1 MTATSQ
7 PRVSVPDLHVGHGL
21 YDGALTLFPIW
32 TSGPDP
38 ERRGYTMTDYSAGER
53 DLGPSVPNLTL
64 RATGTLPALVLE
76 GTVLEGGWQHR
87 VLLHSVLMAP
97 GEPLDV
103 DVACVEAGR
112 WHGGAGHRSGRRR
125 APSAVRGAAYGL
137 RPEDAGRQRPA
148 EARRSD
154 QADVWRRVRYYE
166 RTYGPSATSSLVDL
180 SERAEQATATAQ
192 RGARGGRQ
200 HGLEA
205 SNTPAPSPAPL
216 PGQRGVIVGVA
227 GHPLLLELFDD
238 TRSLIEQWEAIIAA
252 ARLDAGTV
260 PAAQVTNRRARAFAA
275 RITGADTRPV
285 GRQGLADEVIAE
297 DLSLYS
303 ARGIAQGGHLLYLSA
318 VNTRHQLTLAA

>member
-1 MTATSQ
+1 MTATSR
-7 PRVSVPDLHVGHGL
+7 PHVSVPDLHVGHGL
-21 YDGALTLFPIW
+21 YDGSLTLFPIW
-32 TSGPDP
+32 TPGPDP

-53 DLGPSVPNLTL
+53 DLAPSVPNLTL

-112 WHGGAGHRSGRRR
+112 WHGDAGHRSGRRR

-137 RPEDAGRQRPA
+137 RPEEAGRQRPA
-148 EARRSD
+148 EDRRSD

-180 SERAEQATATAQ
+180 SERAEQAPTQ
-192 RGARGGRQ
+192 VRRGRRGDVP
-200 HGLEA
+200 E
-205 SNTPAPSPAPL
+205 TPVAPVVPL
-216 PGQRGVIVGVA
+216 PGQRGVIVGIA

-238 TRSLIEQWEAIIAA
+238 TRSLVEQWEAIIAA

-260 PAAQVTNRRARAFAA
+260 PAAQVPNRRARAFAA
-275 RITGADTRPV
+275 RIAGADTRPV

-303 ARGIAQGGHLLYLSA
+303 ARGIARDGHLLYLSA

>member
-1 MTATSQ
+1 MTATSR
-7 PRVSVPDLHVGHGL
+7 PHISVPDLHVGHGL

-32 TSGPDP
+32 TPGPDP
-38 ERRGYTMTDYSAGER
+38 EHRGYTMTDYSAGER

-112 WHGGAGHRSGRRR
+112 WHGGAGHRAGRRR
-125 APSAVRGAAYGL
+125 APTAVRGAAYGL

-180 SERAEQATATAQ
+180 SERAEQATATVR
-192 RGARGGRQ
+192 RGRRRDVP
-200 HGLEA
+200 E
-205 SNTPAPSPAPL
+205 NPVAPVVPL

-238 TRSLIEQWEAIIAA
+238 TRSLAEQWEAIIAA

-260 PAAQVTNRRARAFAA
+260 PAARVPNRRARAFIA
-275 RITGADTRPV
+275 RITGAATRPV
-285 GRQGLADEVIAE
+285 ARQGLADEVIAE